1 MVDSKKATRTYFSV
15 TPDEGIREMEKS
27 ISFGLT
33 FIFSFFLAGISGYL
47 LGKYLLEYDHINVHL
62 RRLSR

>member
-1 MVDSKKATRTYFSV
+1 MDPKKASKTYFEI

-33 FIFSFFLAGISGYL
+33 FIFSFFLAGVTGYL
-47 LGKYLLEYDHINVHL
+47 LGMYILNIGHVKVKLD
-62 RRLSR
+62 